1 MSVRYSIALKRRPE
15 RTGLLIRRCVHGIT
29 HIYLGKSNTNIINI
43 YNLTYKVIMNAKQK
57 KGVPDYSKPTGKKFI
72 DRSGE
77 MHNHWLIES
86 FSHRLL
92 YTPASGRNQSTT
104 YWNCL
109 CTNCNQTRKA
119 VPYHNLTSGASRSC
133 GCAVVRDEKSSIA
146 LGERYGLLEV
156 LSRNTKIKK
165 TCAYWEVQCHS
176 CGRVV
181 NRNTRSVKTTQTC
194 GHPRCRKLLNQ
205 LGEEASS
212 HTFEES

>member
-1 MSVRYSIALKRRPE
+1 
-15 RTGLLIRRCVHGIT
+15 
-29 HIYLGKSNTNIINI
+29 
-43 YNLTYKVIMNAKQK
+43 MNPNQK
-57 KGVPDYSKPTGKKFI
+57 KGVVDYSKPTSHKFI

-86 FSHRLL
+86 FSHRII
-92 YTPASGRNQSTT
+92 YQRYYSKQSIT

-119 VPYHNLTSGASRSC
+119 IPYNNLSSGSSRSC
-133 GCAVVRDEKSSIA
+133 GCAVVRDERSSVFP
-146 LGERYGLLEV
+146 GQRYGLLEV

-165 TCAYWEVQCHS
+165 TCAYWEVRCHS

-181 NRNTRSVKTTQTC
+181 NRNMSSLTRTQTC
-194 GHPRCRKLLNQ
+194 GHSSCRKLLKE

>member
-1 MSVRYSIALKRRPE
+1 MISK
-15 RTGLLIRRCVHGIT
+15 
-29 HIYLGKSNTNIINI
+29 K
-43 YNLTYKVIMNAKQK
+43 K
-57 KGVPDYSKPTGKKFI
+57 KGVIDYSKPTNKLFI

-92 YTPASGRNQSTT
+92 YTPASGKNLSNT

-119 VPYHNLTSGASRSC
+119 VPYHNLSSGMSKSC

-146 LGERYGLLEV
+146 PGERYGLLEV
-156 LSRNTKIKK
+156 LSRNTKIRK
-165 TCAYWEVQCHS
+165 TCAYWEVKCHS

-194 GHPRCRKLLNQ
+194 GHSNCRKLLNELAEDAQ
-205 LGEEASS
+205 HHIYDEP
-212 HTFEES
+212 HN